1 MPQKLSRSQILM
13 IFVFLAAALYFG
25 YGVVVNKDDGK
36 LRASGTIEAIE
47 VNVSPETS
55 GKVKEVLTDEGQT
68 VKAGDPLLNLD
79 ESLLT
84 AQRTVASTQVD
95 SAKAALVTAQH
106 NYDLTL
112 QTALIAEQA
121 STSNTWRIAAPDQ
134 FNQPAWYFNQTEQMA
149 SAQTAVDTAKKAL
162 DTSQAN
168 LEKVN
173 GDISNADF
181 VKAEKRLADAR
192 AIFLVTDDVKKQ
204 AEYAAQ
210 SGGLLDAAYDNYNA
224 ALDEINAAQSVY
236 NDLLDSDAAKN
247 VLDARG
253 QLVVARQQYD
263 AAFTRLL
270 ALQTGT
276 QSSAVVGSSY
286 ILDQSK
292 TALAQAEANLA
303 LLDAQMTKLTI
314 YAPMGG
320 VVLARNVDPGEFV
333 QPGAAALTMA
343 NLADLTIT
351 VYVPEDRYGEIHLGQ
366 TVNVTVD
373 SFPGETF
380 TAVVTNIADQAEFTP
395 RNVQTVSGRSA
406 TVYAVKLNVSDPD
419 GKLKLGMPA
428 DVVFVK
434 YND

>member
-106 NYDLTL
+106 IYDLTL
-112 QTALIAEQA
+112 QTALIAEQT